1 MVLLLVLSPISDAIP
16 LKPFSAQS
24 RSYMLIE
31 KQDPNS
37 VIRPRIGS
45 FTEAD
50 WLPNWL
56 DSGSVIRPIRSTVL
70 DSTWFIIPYEYDLFA
85 SQKW

>member
-1 MVLLLVLSPISDAIP
+1 MGSDQLYDTIEAI
-16 LKPFSAQS
+16 SAQS

-31 KQDPNS
+31 KQDLNS

-50 WLPNWL
+50 
-56 DSGSVIRPIRSTVL
+56 
-70 DSTWFIIPYEYDLFA
+70 
-85 SQKW
+85 